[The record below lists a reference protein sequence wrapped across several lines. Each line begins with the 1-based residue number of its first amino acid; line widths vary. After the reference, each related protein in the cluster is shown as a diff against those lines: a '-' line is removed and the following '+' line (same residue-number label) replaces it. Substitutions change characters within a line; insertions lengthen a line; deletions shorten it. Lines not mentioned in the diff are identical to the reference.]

1 MPILVHELKNKYEI
15 KAIRKI
21 RGDGNCYFR
30 AVYYGYF
37 EIVINK
43 GIEAIEALLD
53 L

>member
-1 MPILVHELKNKYEI
+1 MPILVHELKNEYKI

-21 RGDGNCYFR
+21 REDGNCYFR

-37 EIVINK
+37 ELIIKK
-43 GIEAIEALLD
+43 GIETIEALLD